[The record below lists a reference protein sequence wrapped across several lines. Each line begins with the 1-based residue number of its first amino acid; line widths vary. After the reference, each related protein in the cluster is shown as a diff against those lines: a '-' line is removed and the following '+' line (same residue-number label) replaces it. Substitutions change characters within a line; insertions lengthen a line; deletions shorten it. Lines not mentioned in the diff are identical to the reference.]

1 MQKKNQ
7 ESNLDL
13 SLTQK
18 IFLRCFYHYA
28 EILFLSEEEKHAKEI
43 FLKSYSS
50 VRLERRNR
58 EQKREEGEEKK
69 KKEKKE
75 NGWKVKLEKKLVSNM
90 FLFDEGGESNV
101 EFLISKL
108 GKSAHDSTHRRVKN
122 MYLHLREFISR
133 IFLPTDLHISS
144 SKYLF
149 VERCIR

>member
-69 KKEKKE
+69 KKEKRIHEERMFPCTRKTVVWHRAFYNAE
-75 NGWKVKLEKKLVSNM
+75 TRKGQLRARLSSNHLT
-90 FLFDEGGESNV
+90 FFSESRLPRAILP
-101 EFLISKL
+101 FSSLQQL
-108 GKSAHDSTHRRVKN
+108 
-122 MYLHLREFISR
+122 LR
-133 IFLPTDLHISS
+133 
-144 SKYLF
+144 
-149 VERCIR
+149 